1 MKKIT
6 GFILILVTLII
17 LGSAGCITTTDSQ
30 STTTSRYEVVVQPGS
45 TFTPVSTLE
54 YYKYIGNAD
63 PIETIT
69 MGDIKPTT
77 MGEPKV
83 IYLSYFL
90 RGFHNIITMTVY
102 HGTYDVISSETPLVS
117 CWRYDTDN
125 SPCSNDELRKYYNS
139 YINEPYQND
148 GINRLVRTI
157 KMETGNRDDQARI
170 AISLVQNIPYDY
182 ARASE
187 ISSNPYGG
195 TTRYPYQILYDNS
208 GVCGEKSI
216 LLAKLLKELGYGVV
230 LFDFE
235 SENHMAVGI
244 SSPTDYDYKST
255 GYAFIETAIPTIT
268 TYSTG
273 NYMGVGKLRSV
284 PSVYSVSSGSSMLS
298 LSEEYQDA
306 REFVRIEQ
314 LPNPLDT
321 YNYNKWLE
329 LEKKYGLAY
338 WDTNFESTYNYQYM
352 YTPESTYASQ
362 PSCPVSSNGICFGD
376 RL

>member
-1 MKKIT
+1 MKKP
-6 GFILILVTLII
+6 ILYLLIAVIVTVLICV
-17 LGSAGCITTTDSQ
+17 SGCTSERVAPTTTIQYDVVIQPPIVISKVQ
-30 STTTSRYEVVVQPGS
+30 TIPTIKYVGFTTDVEPISTIAT
-45 TFTPVSTLE
+45 
-54 YYKYIGNAD
+54 
-63 PIETIT
+63 
-69 MGDIKPTT
+69 
-77 MGEPKV
+77 GEPKV

-90 RGFHNIITMTVY
+90 RGSHHIITMTVY

-139 YINEPYQND
+139 YINEPYQTD
-148 GINRLVRTI
+148 GINRLVRAI

-182 ARASE
+182 TRASE

-216 LLAKLLKELGYGVV
+216 LLAKLLKELGYGVI

-255 GYAFIETAIPTIT
+255 GYAFIETAIPTII

-273 NYMGVGKLRSV
+273 NYIGVGKLRSV

-306 REFVRIEQ
+306 QEFVRIER

-321 YNYNKWLE
+321 YNYNKWVE
-329 LEKKYGLAY
+329 LEKKYGLEY
-338 WDTNFESTYNYQYM
+338 WDTTSYSIY
-352 YTPESTYASQ
+352 
-362 PSCPVSSNGICFGD
+362 
-376 RL
+376 R